1 MLRCKLIEGGLG
13 LEDIYFTIS
22 QVADRVHKSEQ
33 SVIRWIKSGKLPF
46 YQVSERRRIISQLD
60 LQAFID
66 NRKVT
71 PPPKRFDKCGSVV
84 AHSDNCSLTTS
95 GERKAETSVKSL
107 RKEISQLCQ
116 L

>member
-1 MLRCKLIEGGLG
+1 MK
-13 LEDIYFTIS
+13 DVYFTIS

-60 LQAFID
+60 LQTFID

-71 PPPKRFDKCGSVV
+71 SPPKRFDKCGTVV
-84 AHSDNCSLTTS
+84 ANSPISSLTTS
-95 GERKAETSVKSL
+95 GERKAEMDVKSL